1 VAGGWSDFDADVAA
15 HPPVLIVDDSDDSA
29 FAVAKVPRMA
39 ALIEDGGYREVTH
52 VDGAVIYRRTA
63 DQP

>member
-1 VAGGWSDFDADVAA
+1 
-15 HPPVLIVDDSDDSA
+15 
-29 FAVAKVPRMA
+29 MA